1 MLKTRPWR
9 TWYPSVKKRRPQPK
23 LKRPRQLPPPRASL
37 KWPRRARPRPRM
49 RLRSPRQRSPK
60 QRSNPWPRHQRF
72 HNRCRTKRFI
82 AVAFS
87 LRKGHLQRSR
97 KAQVNGGIA
106 LSESGSRTS
115 PSTGPFLVVGLGNPG
130 PDYLWTPHNAGF
142 MAIDRIAQQEGV
154 VVQNRR
160 CRTVTAPGRMA
171 GREVILA
178 KPETF
183 MNLSGASVSALVR
196 EFEADPARD
205 LLVIYDELDLTLG
218 TFKIR
223 ERGSPAGH
231 NGAKSITGAL
241 GGQEW
246 LRLRI
251 GVGLDLPPE
260 AIGAGRRLGKE
271 YLLSPMR
278 KAELTALDE
287 VLDRVATAT
296 RRILELGSAA
306 AMNEFNRRERNGP
319 AEE

>member
-1 MLKTRPWR
+1 L
-9 TWYPSVKKRRPQPK
+9 
-23 LKRPRQLPPPRASL
+23 AE
-37 KWPRRARPRPRM
+37 A
-49 RLRSPRQRSPK
+49 
-60 QRSNPWPRHQRF
+60 
-72 HNRCRTKRFI
+72 
-82 AVAFS
+82 
-87 LRKGHLQRSR
+87 
-97 KAQVNGGIA
+97 
-106 LSESGSRTS
+106 SESGARPA

-160 CRTVTAPGRMA
+160 CRAVTATCRVA
-171 GREVILA
+171 GRAVVLA

-183 MNLSGASVSALVR
+183 MNLSGVAVAALVK

-218 TFKIR
+218 TLKIR

-231 NGAKSITGAL
+231 NGARSVTSAL
-241 GGQEW
+241 GSQEW

-251 GVGLDLPPE
+251 GVGPDLPPE
-260 AIGAGRRLGKE
+260 AFAAGVRRPGRE

-278 KAELTALDE
+278 KADLTVMDE

-296 RRILELGSAA
+296 RRILEQGPAV
-306 AMNEFNRRERNGP
+306 AMNEFNRKDRDQGSGNRDQEDKPQPGS
-319 AEE
+319 

>member
-1 MLKTRPWR
+1 
-9 TWYPSVKKRRPQPK
+9 
-23 LKRPRQLPPPRASL
+23 
-37 KWPRRARPRPRM
+37 
-49 RLRSPRQRSPK
+49 
-60 QRSNPWPRHQRF
+60 
-72 HNRCRTKRFI
+72 
-82 AVAFS
+82 
-87 LRKGHLQRSR
+87 
-97 KAQVNGGIA
+97 
-106 LSESGSRTS
+106 
-115 PSTGPFLVVGLGNPG
+115 
-130 PDYLWTPHNAGF
+130 

-160 CRTVTAPGRMA
+160 CRAVTASCRMA
-171 GREVILA
+171 GREVVLA

-183 MNLSGASVSALVR
+183 MNLSGLAVAALVR
-196 EFEADPARD
+196 EFEADPAKD
-205 LLVIYDELDLTLG
+205 LLVIHDELDLTLG

-231 NGAKSITGAL
+231 NGARSITGAL
-241 GGQEW
+241 GNQEW

-260 AIGAGRRLGKE
+260 AIAVGGRRPGRD

-278 KAELTALDE
+278 KADLTVLDE

-296 RRILELGSAA
+296 RRILEQGPAA